1 MAQRTK
7 TALCIVMTAQ
17 TADFRSPAAQM
28 SVYDRPKADN
38 PYLILEDDEA
48 NASAMT
54 ETAIGDVRDV
64 RTELGYFPSGEL
76 GESPTK
82 AKRRHSG
89 EESPMS
95 LSGNF
100 TLEDEEGAQPL
111 PSRSRTGASGL
122 KPRAATRDI

>member
-1 MAQRTK
+1 MHQSLTCLRNG
-7 TALCIVMTAQ
+7 
-17 TADFRSPAAQM
+17 
-28 SVYDRPKADN
+28 RPQSDN

-54 ETAIGDVRDV
+54 ETGIGEVRDVRDV

-76 GESPTK
+76 ESPTK

-89 EESPMS
+89 EDSPMS

-100 TLEDEEGAQPL
+100 TLEDEEGAQPVASV
-111 PSRSRTGASGL
+111 PSRSRAGASVL